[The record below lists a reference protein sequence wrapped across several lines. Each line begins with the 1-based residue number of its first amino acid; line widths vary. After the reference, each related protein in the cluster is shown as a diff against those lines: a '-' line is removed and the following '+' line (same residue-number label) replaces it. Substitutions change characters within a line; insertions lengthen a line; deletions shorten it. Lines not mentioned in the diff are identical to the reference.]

1 MKKKIYKVKV
11 DFSKI
16 YSFFQRNKS
25 FFFLLFACLYVPL
38 VFGIGYIA
46 ITKEYH
52 FILYNILIGLFI
64 FSVYE
69 TIFSK
74 SIHYKNNEK

>member
-1 MKKKIYKVKV
+1 MKKISKIKI
-11 DFSKI
+11 DFLKI
-16 YSFFQRNKS
+16 YSFFQSNKS
-25 FFFLLFACLYVPL
+25 FFFLLFSCLSVPL
-38 VFGIGYIA
+38 LFGVGYVS

-69 TIFSK
+69 TLFSK